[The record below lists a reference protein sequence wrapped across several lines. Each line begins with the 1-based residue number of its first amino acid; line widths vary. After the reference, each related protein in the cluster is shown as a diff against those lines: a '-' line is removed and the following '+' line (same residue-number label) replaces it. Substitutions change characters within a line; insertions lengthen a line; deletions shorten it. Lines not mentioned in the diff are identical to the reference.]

1 MNARRPQRVSGPP
14 KRRGSRYDRAYVPYV
29 LDQLRGY
36 RRGMTMAK
44 PRPSGV
50 DRVKLRHA
58 VDSGIAMV
66 ALALTGLLAGAV
78 GWVLGWQATADL
90 AWAITTAIVVPPVA
104 ISLLQRLRHGSLG
117 VDLIALLALA
127 GALAYHQYVAGALIS
142 LMFATGQALEA
153 YGGAR
158 ARGELTALLARAPRT
173 AHRLS
178 GPAIETVPVDAIRR
192 DDRLLVAVGEVL
204 PVDGVVLAIPAL
216 IDESAI
222 TGEAAPAHR
231 ESGEKV
237 LSGSV
242 NAGAPFELLATA
254 PAGESTYAGIVR
266 LVREAESSKAP
277 FVRLADRYAL
287 IFLPLTLG
295 LSALAWILSGD
306 PIRALAV
313 LVVATPCPLL
323 LAAPVAIVSG
333 MSRAAAAG
341 IIIKGGGALETL
353 GRATLLFI
361 DKTGTVTTGVPAL
374 GGTIAFGDLAPG
386 TILRLAASLEQA
398 SSHVMAEAIV
408 KGAGE
413 RRLELVAPRDVREE
427 PGYGVRGQVDGR
439 LVAVG
444 RRTWVVAGQP
454 TPPAARVAEERVADQ
469 GASTVFVAVDGT
481 LVGMLWLTDPVRPD
495 AVATIQ
501 ALRDAGVRRVTMISG
516 DHASV
521 AARIG
526 AALKVDVILA
536 EQSPANK
543 IEAVRAARTEG
554 ITVMVGDGINDAPAL
569 AAADVGVAMGAR
581 GATASSEAADV
592 VLLVDRLDRLA
603 LAMSIARRSRRIAV
617 QSVVAGMGL
626 SLIAMA
632 IAAAGWLPPAPG
644 ALLQEGIDIAVI
656 LNALRALQ
664 GDDRERMPDGSLS
677 DSPRRLRAAWKT

>member
-1 MNARRPQRVSGPP
+1 MKFR
-14 KRRGSRYDRAYVPYV
+14 
-29 LDQLRGY
+29 QL
-36 RRGMTMAK
+36 
-44 PRPSGV
+44 
-50 DRVKLRHA
+50 
-58 VDSGIAMV
+58 VDSGAAMV
-66 ALALTGLLAGAV
+66 ALALTGLLVGAV
-78 GWVLGWQATADL
+78 AWVMGWRSAADL
-90 AWAITTAIVVPPVA
+90 AWAVTTAIAVPPVA
-104 ISLLQRLRHGSLG
+104 ISLLQRLRRGSLG

-127 GALAYHQYVAGALIS
+127 GALAYHQYLAGALIS

-158 ARGELTALLARAPRT
+158 ARAELTALLARAPRT
-173 AHRLS
+173 AHRYA
-178 GPAIETVPVDAIRR
+178 GAAVETVPVDAIRR
-192 DDRLLVAVGEVL
+192 DDRLLVTVGEVL
-204 PVDGVVLAIPAL
+204 PVDGIVLATPAV
-216 IDESAI
+216 IDESAL
-222 TGEAAPAHR
+222 TGEAAQVHR
-231 ESGEKV
+231 EPGEKV

-242 NAGAPFELLATA
+242 NAGAPFQLLAMA
-254 PAGESTYAGIVR
+254 PAAESTYAGIVR
-266 LVREAESSKAP
+266 LVRDAEASKAP
-277 FVRLADRYAL
+277 LVRLADRYAV

-341 IIIKGGGALETL
+341 IIVKGGGALEAL
-353 GRATLLFI
+353 GRAKLVFI

-374 GGTIAFGDLAPG
+374 GGTIAFGDLDPD

-398 SSHVMAEAIV
+398 SSHVLAEAIAR
-408 KGAGE
+408 GAAE
-413 RRLELVAPRDVREE
+413 RGLVLVAPLDVREDA
-427 PGYGVRGQVDGR
+427 GYGVRGQVGGR

-444 RRTWVVAGQP
+444 RRSWVLAGQP
-454 TPPAARVAEERVADQ
+454 APAAARAAEEQVADQ
-469 GASTVFVAVDGT
+469 GASTVFVAVDGS
-481 LVGMLWLTDPVRPD
+481 LAGMLWLTDPIRPD
-495 AVATIQ
+495 AAATIQ
-501 ALRDAGVRRVTMISG
+501 AIRDAGVRRVTMISG

-526 AALKVDVILA
+526 AALKVDAVLS

-543 IEAVRAARTEG
+543 IEAVRAARSGGT
-554 ITVMVGDGINDAPAL
+554 TVMVGDGINDAPAL

-603 LAMSIARRSRRIAV
+603 LAMGIARRSREIAV
-617 QSVVAGMGL
+617 QSVMVGMGL

-632 IAAAGWLPPAPG
+632 VAAAGWLPPAPG

-664 GDDRERMPDGSLS
+664 GDDRERMPGSSLPGTA
-677 DSPRRLRAAWKT
+677 DRLRAA

>member
-1 MNARRPQRVSGPP
+1 
-14 KRRGSRYDRAYVPYV
+14 
-29 LDQLRGY
+29 
-36 RRGMTMAK
+36 MTMAK
-44 PRPSGV
+44 PRSSGV
-50 DRVKLRHA
+50 DRVNLRHA
-58 VDSGIAMV
+58 VDSGVAMV
-66 ALALTGLLAGAV
+66 GLALTGLLVGAIA
-78 GWVLGWQATADL
+78 WVLGWRSPADL
-90 AWAITTAIVVPPVA
+90 AWAVTTAIAVPPVA

-117 VDLIALLALA
+117 VDLIALLALG
-127 GALAYHQYVAGALIS
+127 GALAYLQCVAGALIS

-158 ARGELTALLARAPRT
+158 ARAELTALLARAPRT
-173 AHRLS
+173 AHRYAGS
-178 GPAIETVPVDAIRR
+178 AIETVPVDAIRR

-204 PVDGVVLAIPAL
+204 PVDGVVLAIPAV
-216 IDESAI
+216 IDESAL
-222 TGEAAPAHR
+222 TGEAALVHR
-231 ESGEKV
+231 EPGETV

-242 NAGAPFELLATA
+242 NAGATFDVLARA

-266 LVREAESSKAP
+266 LVRDAEASKAP
-277 FVRLADRYAL
+277 FVRLADRYAV
-287 IFLPLTLG
+287 IFLPLTLV

-333 MSRAAAAG
+333 MSRAAAAR
-341 IIIKGGGALETL
+341 IIIKGGGALGAL
-353 GRATLLFI
+353 GRAKLLFI

-374 GGTIAFGDLAPG
+374 GGTVAFGDMDSDS
-386 TILRLAASLEQA
+386 ILRLAASLEQA
-398 SSHVMAEAIV
+398 SSHVLAEAIA
-408 KGAGE
+408 KGACE
-413 RRLELVAPRDVREE
+413 RHLALMAPRDVHEE
-427 PGYGVRGQVDGR
+427 AGYGVRGQVDGR
-439 LVAVG
+439 LGAVG
-444 RRTWVVAGQP
+444 RRNWVVAGQA
-454 TPPAARVAEERVADQ
+454 TPASARAAEDRVAVQ
-469 GASTVFVAVDGT
+469 GASTVFVAVDGS
-481 LVGMLWLTDPVRPD
+481 LAGMLWLIDPIRPD
-495 AVATIQ
+495 AAATIQ

-516 DHASV
+516 DHASG

-592 VLLVDRLDRLA
+592 VLLVDRLDRLP
-603 LAMSIARRSRRIAV
+603 LAMGIARRSRGIAV
-617 QSVVAGMGL
+617 QSVVIGMGL

-644 ALLQEGIDIAVI
+644 ALLQEGIDVAVI

-664 GDDRERMPDGSLS
+664 GEKPDE
-677 DSPRRLRAAWKT
+677 PQRRVRAPGVVGRRAR

>member
-1 MNARRPQRVSGPP
+1 MKVRRLVG
-14 KRRGSRYDRAYVPYV
+14 
-29 LDQLRGY
+29 
-36 RRGMTMAK
+36 
-44 PRPSGV
+44 SGV
-50 DRVKLRHA
+50 
-58 VDSGIAMV
+58 AMV
-66 ALALTGLLAGAV
+66 GLALTGLLVGAV
-78 GWVLGWQATADL
+78 AWVLGWRSPADL
-90 AWAITTAIVVPPVA
+90 AWAVTTAIAVPPVA

-117 VDLIALLALA
+117 VDLIALLALG
-127 GALAYHQYVAGALIS
+127 GALAYHQFLAGALIS

-158 ARGELTALLARAPRT
+158 ARAELTALLARAPRT
-173 AHRLS
+173 AQRYA

-192 DDRLLVAVGEVL
+192 DDRLLVTVGEVL
-204 PVDGVVLAIPAL
+204 PVDGVVLATPAV
-216 IDESAI
+216 IDESAL
-222 TGEAAPAHR
+222 TGEAALVHR
-231 ESGEKV
+231 EPGEKV

-242 NAGAPFELLATA
+242 NAGAPFDMLATA

-266 LVREAESSKAP
+266 LVRDAEASKAP
-277 FVRLADRYAL
+277 FVRLADRYAV
-287 IFLPLTLG
+287 IFLPLTLV

-341 IIIKGGGALETL
+341 IIVKGGGALEAL
-353 GRATLLFI
+353 GRAKLLFI

-374 GGTIAFGDLAPG
+374 GGTVAFGDLDPN

-398 SSHVMAEAIV
+398 SSHVLAEAIA
-408 KGAGE
+408 KGACE
-413 RRLELVAPRDVREE
+413 RHLVLVAPRDVRED
-427 PGYGVRGQVDGR
+427 PGYGVRGLVDGR

-444 RRTWVVAGQP
+444 RRNWVVAEQA
-454 TPPAARVAEERVADQ
+454 TAANARAAEERVAVQ

-481 LVGMLWLTDPVRPD
+481 MAGMLWLTDPIRPD
-495 AVATIQ
+495 AAATIQ

-526 AALKVDVILA
+526 AALKVDAVLA

-543 IEAVRAARTEG
+543 IEAVRAARKQGT
-554 ITVMVGDGINDAPAL
+554 TVMVGDGINDAPAL

-603 LAMSIARRSRRIAV
+603 LAMGIARRSRGIAV

-664 GDDRERMPDGSLS
+664 GEKPEE
-677 DSPRRLRAAWKT
+677 PRRQAQAPGVVVWRAR

>member
-1 MNARRPQRVSGPP
+1 VR
-14 KRRGSRYDRAYVPYV
+14 
-29 LDQLRGY
+29 LRQ
-36 RRGMTMAK
+36 AI
-44 PRPSGV
+44 
-50 DRVKLRHA
+50 
-58 VDSGIAMV
+58 DSGAAMV

-78 GWVLGWQATADL
+78 AWVLGWQSAADL
-90 AWAITTAIVVPPVA
+90 AWAFTTAIAVPPVA

-127 GALAYHQYVAGALIS
+127 GALAYHQYLAGALIS

-158 ARGELTALLARAPRT
+158 ARAELTALLARAPRT
-173 AHRLS
+173 AQRYA
-178 GPAIETVPVDAIRR
+178 GTAVETVPVDAIRR
-192 DDRLLVAVGEVL
+192 DDRLLVTAGEVL
-204 PVDGVVLAIPAL
+204 PVDGVVLATPAV
-216 IDESAI
+216 IDESAL
-222 TGEAAPAHR
+222 TGEAALVRR
-231 ESGEKV
+231 EPGEKV

-242 NAGAPFELLATA
+242 NAGAPFDLLATA
-254 PAGESTYAGIVR
+254 PAAESTYAGIVR
-266 LVREAESSKAP
+266 LVRDAEASKAP
-277 FVRLADRYAL
+277 FVRLADRYAV
-287 IFLPLTLG
+287 IFLPLTLV

-306 PIRALAV
+306 PVRALAV

-341 IIIKGGGALETL
+341 IIVKGGGALEAL
-353 GRATLLFI
+353 GRAKLLFI
-361 DKTGTVTTGVPAL
+361 DKTGTVTTGVPTL
-374 GGTIAFGDLAPG
+374 GGTVAFGGLDPD

-398 SSHVMAEAIV
+398 SSHVLAEAIA
-408 KGAGE
+408 KGACE
-413 RRLELVAPRDVREE
+413 RQLELVAPRDVREDA
-427 PGYGVRGQVDGR
+427 GYGVRGEVEGR

-444 RRTWVVAGQP
+444 RRNWVVAGQATP
-454 TPPAARVAEERVADQ
+454 TGASVAEERAAVE
-469 GASTVFVAVDGT
+469 GASTVFVAVDGS
-481 LVGMLWLTDPVRPD
+481 LAGMLWLTDPIRPD
-495 AVATIQ
+495 AAATIQ
-501 ALRDAGVRRVTMISG
+501 ELRDAGVRRVTMISG

-526 AALKVDVILA
+526 ATLKVDAVLA

-543 IEAVRAARTEG
+543 IEAVRAARAQGT
-554 ITVMVGDGINDAPAL
+554 TVMVGDGINDAPAL

-603 LAMSIARRSRRIAV
+603 LAMGIARRSREIAV

-632 IAAAGWLPPAPG
+632 VAAVGWLPPAPG

-664 GDDRERMPDGSLS
+664 GDDRERMPDSSL
-677 DSPRRLRAAWKT
+677 PGTAERLRAA

>member
-1 MNARRPQRVSGPP
+1 MKVRR
-14 KRRGSRYDRAYVPYV
+14 
-29 LDQLRGY
+29 L
-36 RRGMTMAK
+36 
-44 PRPSGV
+44 
-50 DRVKLRHA
+50 
-58 VDSGIAMV
+58 VDSGVAMV
-66 ALALTGLLAGAV
+66 ALALAGLLVGAV
-78 GWVLGWQATADL
+78 AWVLGWRSASDL
-90 AWAITTAIVVPPVA
+90 AWAVTTAIAVPPVA

-117 VDLIALLALA
+117 VDLIALLALG

-158 ARGELTALLARAPRT
+158 ARAELTALLARAPRT
-173 AHRLS
+173 AHRYA

-204 PVDGVVLAIPAL
+204 PVDGVVLAIPAV
-216 IDESAI
+216 IDESAL
-222 TGEAAPAHR
+222 TGEAAQVHR
-231 ESGEKV
+231 EPGERV

-242 NAGAPFELLATA
+242 NAGAPFDLLATA
-254 PAGESTYAGIVR
+254 SAGESTYAGIVR
-266 LVREAESSKAP
+266 LVRDAEASKAP
-277 FVRLADRYAL
+277 FVRLADRYAV
-287 IFLPLTLG
+287 IFLPLTLV

-306 PIRALAV
+306 PVRALAV

-341 IIIKGGGALETL
+341 IIIKSGGALEAL
-353 GRATLLFI
+353 ARAKLLFI

-374 GGTIAFGDLAPG
+374 GGTVAFGDLDPD

-398 SSHVMAEAIV
+398 SSHVLAEAIA
-408 KGAGE
+408 KGACE
-413 RRLELVAPRDVREE
+413 RHLVLVAPRDVRED
-427 PGYGVRGQVDGR
+427 PGYGVRGLVDGR

-444 RRTWVVAGQP
+444 RRNWVVAEQATAP
-454 TPPAARVAEERVADQ
+454 NARAAEERVAVQ

-481 LVGMLWLTDPVRPD
+481 MAGMLWLTDPIRPD
-495 AVATIQ
+495 AAATIQ

-526 AALKVDVILA
+526 AALKVDAVLA
-536 EQSPANK
+536 EQSPADK
-543 IEAVRAARTEG
+543 IEAVRAARAEG
-554 ITVMVGDGINDAPAL
+554 TTVMVGDGINDAPAL

-603 LAMSIARRSRRIAV
+603 LAMAIARRSRGIAV

-664 GDDRERMPDGSLS
+664 GEKPDE
-677 DSPRRLRAAWKT
+677 PRRQVQAPGVVVWRAR

>member
-1 MNARRPQRVSGPP
+1 MKVRR
-14 KRRGSRYDRAYVPYV
+14 
-29 LDQLRGY
+29 L
-36 RRGMTMAK
+36 
-44 PRPSGV
+44 
-50 DRVKLRHA
+50 
-58 VDSGIAMV
+58 VDSGVAMV
-66 ALALTGLLAGAV
+66 ALALAGLLVGAV
-78 GWVLGWQATADL
+78 AWVLGWRSAADL
-90 AWAITTAIVVPPVA
+90 AWAVTTAIAVPPVA

-117 VDLIALLALA
+117 VDLIALLALG

-158 ARGELTALLARAPRT
+158 ARAELTALLARAPRT
-173 AHRLS
+173 AHRYA

-204 PVDGVVLAIPAL
+204 PVDGVVLAIPAV
-216 IDESAI
+216 IDESAL
-222 TGEAAPAHR
+222 TGEAAQVHR
-231 ESGEKV
+231 EPGERV

-242 NAGAPFELLATA
+242 NAGAPFDLLATA
-254 PAGESTYAGIVR
+254 SAGESTYAGIVR
-266 LVREAESSKAP
+266 LVRDAEASKAP
-277 FVRLADRYAL
+277 FVRLADRYAV
-287 IFLPLTLG
+287 IFLPLTLV

-306 PIRALAV
+306 PVRALAV

-341 IIIKGGGALETL
+341 IIIKSGGALEAL
-353 GRATLLFI
+353 ARAKLLFI

-374 GGTIAFGDLAPG
+374 GGTVAFGDLDPD

-398 SSHVMAEAIV
+398 SSHVLAEAIA
-408 KGAGE
+408 KGACE
-413 RRLELVAPRDVREE
+413 RHLVLVAPRDVRED
-427 PGYGVRGQVDGR
+427 PGYGVRGLVDGR

-444 RRTWVVAGQP
+444 RRNWVVAEQATAP
-454 TPPAARVAEERVADQ
+454 NARAAEERVAVQ

-481 LVGMLWLTDPVRPD
+481 MAGMLWLTDPIRPD
-495 AVATIQ
+495 AAATIQ

-526 AALKVDVILA
+526 AALKVDAVLA
-536 EQSPANK
+536 EQSPADK
-543 IEAVRAARTEG
+543 IEAVRAARAEG
-554 ITVMVGDGINDAPAL
+554 TTVMVGDGINDAPAL

-603 LAMSIARRSRRIAV
+603 LAMAIARRSRGIAV

-664 GDDRERMPDGSLS
+664 GEKPDE
-677 DSPRRLRAAWKT
+677 PRRQVQAPGVVVWRAR

>member
-1 MNARRPQRVSGPP
+1 MNARRPTRGSGRP
-14 KRRGSRYDRAYVPYV
+14 KSRGSRSDRAYVPYV
-29 LDQLRGY
+29 LDPLRSY

-58 VDSGIAMV
+58 VDSGIVMV
-66 ALALTGLLAGAV
+66 ALALTGVLAGAV
-78 GWVLGWQATADL
+78 AWVLGWQSAADL
-90 AWAITTAIVVPPVA
+90 AWAITTAIAVPPVA

-178 GPAIETVPVDAIRR
+178 GPAIETVPVDAIRP

-306 PIRALAV
+306 PVRALAV

-374 GGTIAFGDLAPG
+374 RGTIAFGDLAPG

-444 RRTWVVAGQP
+444 RRNWVLAGQP
-454 TPPAARVAEERVADQ
+454 TPAAASVAEERVADQ

-481 LVGMLWLTDPVRPD
+481 LVGMLWLTDPIRPD
-495 AVATIQ
+495 AAATIQ

-617 QSVVAGMGL
+617 QSVVAGMAL

-644 ALLQEGIDIAVI
+644 ALLQEGIDVAVI

-664 GDDRERMPDGSLS
+664 GEKPDA
-677 DSPRRLRAAWKT
+677 PRRQVQAPGVVVWRAR